1 MANRDSLYH
10 YNSPD
15 SPRFLPPFQRWHM
28 CHDVMMP
35 LVGLFSEIADNCLL
49 YLASCPA
56 TVTHDDTAAAYLL
69 TNGVHLNFAQPHTG
83 STQFF
88 TLTAILCAQ
97 YAQANASKLISI
109 T

>member
-1 MANRDSLYH
+1 
-10 YNSPD
+10 
-15 SPRFLPPFQRWHM
+15 M

-88 TLTAILCAQ
+88 TLTDILCAQ
-97 YAQANASKLISI
+97 NAQANAS